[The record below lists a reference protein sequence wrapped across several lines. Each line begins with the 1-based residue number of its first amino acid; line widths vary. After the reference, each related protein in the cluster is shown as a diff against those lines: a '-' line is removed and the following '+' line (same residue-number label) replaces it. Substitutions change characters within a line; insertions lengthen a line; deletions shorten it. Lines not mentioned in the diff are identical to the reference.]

1 MEIKLLKREE
11 IDDKRWNGCVH
22 FALSATPY
30 AYSWFLDN
38 VCEDW
43 LGLVVGNY
51 KVVMPI
57 VLGKK
62 YGITYNYQPF
72 FTQQLGVY
80 SDIPL
85 SKETITAFFNEI
97 PEEVRYVEMALNE
110 SNFSPDVGKSVKRVN
125 HLLRLDADYELIRS
139 KFSGN
144 IIKHLKKAEKN
155 RLTLNYQITPEQF
168 VDFYKVH
175 TAPKIK
181 GFTDKHYYMML
192 RLIYKSLHYQM
203 GILVGVQ
210 NENNE
215 LIAAN
220 FLIHHP
226 QRIINLM
233 PTSNE
238 EGLKKGAMSFLLN
251 DIISKNSNQHKY
263 LDFEGSSI
271 PGVAKYFKAFGSD
284 EVTFYHV
291 KMNLLPKILR
301 IFKK

>member
-1 MEIKLLKREE
+1 MEIKLFNRAE

-30 AYSWFLDN
+30 AYTWFLDN

-51 KVVMPI
+51 KIVMPI

-72 FTQQLGVY
+72 FTQQLGIY
-80 SDIPL
+80 ADIPL
-85 SKETITAFFNEI
+85 SKETINAFFEKI
-97 PEEVRYVEMALNE
+97 PKEVKYIDMSLNE
-110 SNFSPDVGKSVKRVN
+110 SNFDPSLGESLLRVN
-125 HLLRLDADYELIRS
+125 HLLDLKSDYEVIRS

-144 IIKHLKKAEKN
+144 IIKHLKKAEKSN
-155 RLTLNYQITPEQF
+155 LRLNNQITPEQF
-168 VDFYKVH
+168 ADFYKKH
-175 TAPKIK
+175 TAPKIE
-181 GFTDKHYYMML
+181 GFENKHYYMML

-203 GILVGVQ
+203 GILVGV
-210 NENNE
+210 ENDHRE

-220 FLIHHP
+220 FLINHP

-233 PTSNE
+233 PTSNK
-238 EGLKKGAMSFLLN
+238 EGLEKGAMSFLLN
-251 DIISKNSNQHKY
+251 DIIEKNANQNKY
-263 LDFEGSSI
+263 LDFEGSMI
-271 PGVAKYFKAFGSD
+271 KGVARYFKAFGSN
-284 EVTFYHV
+284 EVNFYHI
-291 KMNLLPKILR
+291 KMNLLPKLLR